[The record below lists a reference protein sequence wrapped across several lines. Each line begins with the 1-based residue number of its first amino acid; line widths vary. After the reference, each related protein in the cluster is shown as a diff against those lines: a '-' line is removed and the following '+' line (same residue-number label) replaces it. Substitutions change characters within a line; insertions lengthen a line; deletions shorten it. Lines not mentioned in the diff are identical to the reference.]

1 MLEQLAPQTVFH
13 WFEKVCA
20 IPRGSGRM
28 EAISRWCMDFAQQRG
43 LPCRRDAV
51 GNVVITKPGQG
62 AMAACAPLILQGHMD
77 MVCAATPQ
85 AEVDLTCCGPQLQTD
100 GTFVWARET
109 TLGADDGIA
118 VAMILAVL
126 DDDRM
131 VHPPL
136 EAVLTVDEEA
146 GMQGAKALDKSLLHG
161 RRMINLDAER
171 AGEIFAGCAGGNGMT
186 FSLPVMR
193 ETFDGDAWQLEI
205 GGLRGGHSGVDIH
218 KGRACALTLL
228 GRVLDNLDTVGG
240 VRVIWAEGGQADNAI
255 ADTAAARIQ
264 TVPGTDVTAVIDRM
278 EKELRQEYRVTEP
291 ELYVHITPA
300 HVQEPAMDA
309 VSTRRLLCLLQCA
322 PQGVMEMSMDVPGL
336 PQTSCNLGVL
346 RTSQNQVTGEFCIRS
361 ALDTQQEMMN
371 RRISALVQVLGGHV
385 TVRPGCPGWEFVP
398 ESPLRECCCRAWQET
413 TGSAAV
419 VKISHAGAEC
429 GLFAAAMP
437 GLDAV
442 AMGPTITD
450 VHTPRERLDAASVDT
465 VWRCL
470 CRVLELLA
478 AEGC

>member
-1 MLEQLAPQTVFH
+1 MLEQLTPQEVFR
-13 WFEKVCA
+13 WFEKVSA
-20 IPRGSGRM
+20 IPRGSGHM
-28 EAISRWCMDFAQQRG
+28 EAISGWCMDFARQRG
-43 LPCRRDAV
+43 LPCRRDSA

-62 AMAACAPLILQGHMD
+62 AAAGCTPLILQGHMD
-77 MVCAATPQ
+77 MVCAATPH
-85 AEVDLTCCGPQLQTD
+85 AEIDFTRSGPQLETD

-131 VHPPL
+131 AHPPL
-136 EAVLTVDEEA
+136 EAVLTVDEET

-171 AGEIFAGCAGGNGMT
+171 EGEIFAGCAGGNGVT
-186 FSLPVMR
+186 FSIPVMR
-193 ETFDGDAWQLEI
+193 EAFDGDGWQLEI

-228 GRVLDNLDTVGG
+228 GRALDKLDAAGG
-240 VRVIWAEGGQADNAI
+240 VRVVVAEGGQADNAI
-255 ADTAAARIQ
+255 ADTAAALIQ
-264 TVPGTDVTAVIDRM
+264 TAPCTDAVAVIDQM
-278 EKELRQEYRVTEP
+278 EKNLRQEYRVTEP
-291 ELYVHITPA
+291 GLYVRITPA
-300 HVQEPAMDA
+300 QVQEPAMDA
-309 VSTRRLLCLLQCA
+309 ASTRRLLCLLQCA
-322 PQGVMEMSMDVPGL
+322 PQGVAEMSMDVPGL
-336 PQTSCNLGVL
+336 PQTSCNLGIL
-346 RTSQNQVTGEFCIRS
+346 RASREQVSGEFCIRS
-361 ALDTQQEMMN
+361 ALLTQQEMMN
-371 RRISALVQVLGGHV
+371 RRVSALVQELGGHV

-413 TGSAAV
+413 TGSTAV

-429 GLFAAAMP
+429 GLFAAAIP

-442 AMGPTITD
+442 AIGPTITD
-450 VHTPRERLDAASVDT
+450 VHTPRERLDAASVGT

-470 CRVLELLA
+470 CRVLKLLA

>member
-1 MLEQLAPQTVFH
+1 MLEQLNPRAVFH
-13 WFEKVCA
+13 WFEKIST
-20 IPRGSGRM
+20 IPRGSGHM
-28 EAISRWCMDFAQQRG
+28 EAISQWCMDFAQQRG
-43 LPCRRDAV
+43 LPCRRDHA

-62 AMAACAPLILQGHMD
+62 ASAGCTPLILQGHMD
-77 MVCAATPQ
+77 MVCAATPR
-85 AEVDLTCCGPQLQTD
+85 AEVDLTRCGPQLQTD

-126 DDDRM
+126 DDGRM
-131 VHPPL
+131 PHPPL
-136 EAVLTVDEEA
+136 EAVLTVDEET
-146 GMQGAKALDKSLLHG
+146 GMQGAKALDKSLLRG

-171 AGEIFAGCAGGNGMT
+171 AGEIFAGCAGGNGVT
-186 FSLPVMR
+186 FSLPAAR
-193 ETFDGDAWQLEI
+193 EAFDGDVWQLEI

-218 KGRACALTLL
+218 KGRACSLTLL
-228 GRVLDNLDTVGG
+228 GRVLDKLDAAAGI
-240 VRVIWAEGGQADNAI
+240 RVIWAEGGQADNAI
-255 ADTAAARIQ
+255 ADTATALIQ
-264 TVPGTDVTAVIDRM
+264 TAPCTDAAAVIGRM
-278 EKELRQEYRVTEP
+278 EKDLRQEYRVTEP
-291 ELYVHITPA
+291 ELSVRITPA
-300 HVQEPAMDA
+300 QVQGPAMDA

-336 PQTSCNLGVL
+336 PQTSCNLGIL
-346 RTSQNQVTGEFCIRS
+346 RTSQDQVTGEFCIRS
-361 ALDTQQEMMN
+361 ALSTQQEMMN

-385 TVRPGCPGWEFVP
+385 TVRPGCPSWEFVP